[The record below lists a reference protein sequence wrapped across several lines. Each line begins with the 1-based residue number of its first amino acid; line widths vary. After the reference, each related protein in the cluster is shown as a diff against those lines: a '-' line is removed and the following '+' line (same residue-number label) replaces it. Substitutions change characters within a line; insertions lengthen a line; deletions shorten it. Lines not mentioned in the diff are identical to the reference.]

1 MRRSILII
9 LLITLTAL
17 TGCSSSK
24 GAFTSYD
31 KKAKA
36 SYYANKF
43 NGRKTASGER
53 FSNSKLTAAHRKL
66 PFGTKVKVTNLD
78 NGKSVIVVINDRG
91 PFSGGFDIDLSRKAY
106 KNIEGRNR
114 KGHMYVSI
122 EVAK

>member
-1 MRRSILII
+1 MRRTILI

-36 SYYANKF
+36 SYYADKF

-66 PFGTKVKVTNLD
+66 PFGTKVKVTNID
-78 NGKSVIVVINDRG
+78 SGASVVVVINDRG
-91 PFSGGFDIDLSRKAY
+91 PFSGGFDIDLSKKAFDKIAG
-106 KNIEGRNR
+106 KNRRGDV
-114 KGHMYVSI
+114 YVKL